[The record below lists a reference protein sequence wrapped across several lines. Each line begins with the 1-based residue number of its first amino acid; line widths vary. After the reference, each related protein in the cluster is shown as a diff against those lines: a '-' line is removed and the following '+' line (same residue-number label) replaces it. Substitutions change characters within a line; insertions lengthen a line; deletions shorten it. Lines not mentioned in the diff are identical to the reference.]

1 VSAADA
7 AGKASQALEL
17 RKAGVGYA
25 AIAERLGYPSEDAAR
40 AVVVPLLAE
49 AIADEEREAA
59 ALERLRLD
67 GMLVGL
73 YAKARAGDAR
83 AVEKSLQIMERK
95 RLLALSGSSGE
106 HDGFQGTGSE
116 G

>member
-1 VSAADA
+1 MTAAD

-25 AIAERLGYPSEDAAR
+25 AIAERLGYAGEDEAR
-40 AVVVPLLAE
+40 AAVVPLLAE
-49 AIADEEREAA
+49 AIADEDREAA

-106 HDGFQGTGSE
+106 HDGFEGTGE